1 MKNHAPHHKDIAD
14 ILGSVRDRDHYTVI
28 RDFFE
33 LSAISI
39 RNNFDHG
46 NEYANLEKRYKE
58 IAQGYKKEYLEGFAT
73 ALGMLGK
80 KIQDAVNGNAPF
92 ADWAGELYMDSGTSN
107 GKAGQFFTPYSVSQ
121 CMARINFPKDE
132 VRAKL
137 GSDPNRVLTIYEP
150 TCGAGGLIVASID
163 ALNEAGVNYSWNGR
177 GLISRN
183 KSGAGTTRTA
193 RPCREVGDPPENAPE
208 PPQSRNYGSPFR
220 RLPKPYLPWTLT
232 GNIAFSRRIPMG
244 LGLPYNGSKNTIA
257 EDIVKCLPRG
267 GKLLDACCGGGAV
280 LMAAAMSNRW
290 EKVVG
295 NDLNPATIALLDAVL
310 IHKGQIEYE
319 HPPVCTRRD
328 FFNSLQRI
336 ANGDFTIQDC
346 VNKYCASFRNN
357 GQTYLWNEDIEKVKT
372 NVEDMLCNHNAK

>member
-1 MKNHAPHHKDIAD
+1 MANNFKHKDISQIFD
-14 ILGSVRDRDHYTVI
+14 MVRDRDHYTVI

-46 NEYANLEKRYKE
+46 NEYANLEKRYTE

-137 GSDPNRVLTIYEP
+137 GDDPNRVFTIYEP

-163 ALNEAGVNYSWNGR
+163 ALNEAGVNYSWNAFVDCGDIDTRCVHMTYVTLSLLGVPAVVRLGDALMMEYRQTWFTPAYLMAWPHFKAQIGR
-177 GLISRN
+177 GNYPNSATVP
-183 KSGAGTTRTA
+183 KSSE
-193 RPCREVGDPPENAPE
+193 PQENAPE
-208 PPQSRNYGSPFR
+208 PPKQETREPV
-220 RLPKPYLPWTLT
+220 P
-232 GNIAFSRRIPMG
+232 A
-244 LGLPYNGSKNTIA
+244 IA
-257 EDIVKCLPRG
+257 ETVPTMD
-267 GKLLDACCGGGAV
+267 
-280 LMAAAMSNRW
+280 
-290 EKVVG
+290 
-295 NDLNPATIALLDAVL
+295 
-310 IHKGQIEYE
+310 
-319 HPPVCTRRD
+319 
-328 FFNSLQRI
+328 
-336 ANGDFTIQDC
+336 ANGQYSLF
-346 VNKYCASFRNN
+346 
-357 GQTYLWNEDIEKVKT
+357 
-372 NVEDMLCNHNAK
+372 

>member
-14 ILGSVRDRDHYTVI
+14 ILGSVQDRDHYTVI

-46 NEYANLEKRYKE
+46 NEYANLEKRYME

-132 VRAKL
+132 VLAKL

-150 TCGAGGLIVASID
+150 TCGAGGLIVAAID
-163 ALNEAGVNYSWNGR
+163 ALNEAGVNYSWNAFVDCGDIDPRCVHMTYVTLSLLGVPAVVRLGDALMMEYRQVWFTPAYLMAWPHFKRQIGR
-177 GLISRN
+177 GNYPNSATVP
-183 KSGAGTTRTA
+183 KSS
-193 RPCREVGDPPENAPE
+193 DPLENAPE
-208 PPQSRNYGSPFR
+208 PPKQETRE
-220 RLPKPYLPWTLT
+220 LAT
-232 GNIAFSRRIPMG
+232 AV
-244 LGLPYNGSKNTIA
+244 A
-257 EDIVKCLPRG
+257 ETAPNCD
-267 GKLLDACCGGGAV
+267 
-280 LMAAAMSNRW
+280 
-290 EKVVG
+290 E
-295 NDLNPATIALLDAVL
+295 
-310 IHKGQIEYE
+310 
-319 HPPVCTRRD
+319 
-328 FFNSLQRI
+328 
-336 ANGDFTIQDC
+336 
-346 VNKYCASFRNN
+346 N
-357 GQTYLWNEDIEKVKT
+357 GQFL
-372 NVEDMLCNHNAK
+372 LF

>member
-1 MKNHAPHHKDIAD
+1 MKNHSPHHKDIAD

-39 RNNFDHG
+39 RNNFDFGPEH
-46 NEYANLEKRYKE
+46 ANLEKRYTE

-137 GSDPNRVLTIYEP
+137 GDDPNRVLTIYEP

-163 ALNEAGVNYSWNGR
+163 ALNEAGVNYSWNAFVDCGDIDPRCVHMTYVTLSLLGVPAVVRLGDALMMEYRQNWFTPAYLMAWPHFKKQIGR
-177 GLISRN
+177 GNYPNSATVP
-183 KSGAGTTRTA
+183 KSS
-193 RPCREVGDPPENAPE
+193 EPPENAPE
-208 PPQSRNYGSPFR
+208 PPKQETREPV
-220 RLPKPYLPWTLT
+220 P
-232 GNIAFSRRIPMG
+232 A
-244 LGLPYNGSKNTIA
+244 IA
-257 EDIVKCLPRG
+257 ETVPTMD
-267 GKLLDACCGGGAV
+267 
-280 LMAAAMSNRW
+280 
-290 EKVVG
+290 
-295 NDLNPATIALLDAVL
+295 
-310 IHKGQIEYE
+310 
-319 HPPVCTRRD
+319 
-328 FFNSLQRI
+328 
-336 ANGDFTIQDC
+336 ANGQYSLF
-346 VNKYCASFRNN
+346 
-357 GQTYLWNEDIEKVKT
+357 
-372 NVEDMLCNHNAK
+372 

>member
-1 MKNHAPHHKDIAD
+1 MANKFKHKDISQIFD
-14 ILGSVRDRDHYTVI
+14 MVRDRDHYTVI

-46 NEYANLEKRYKE
+46 NEYADLEKRYTE

-137 GSDPNRVLTIYEP
+137 GDDPNRVLTIYEP

-163 ALNEAGVNYSWNGR
+163 ALNEAGVNYSWNAFVDCGDIDPRCVHMTYVTLSLLGVPAVVRLGDALMMEYRQNWFTPAYLMAWPHFKKQIGR
-177 GLISRN
+177 GNYPNSATVP
-183 KSGAGTTRTA
+183 KSSE
-193 RPCREVGDPPENAPE
+193 PQENAPE
-208 PPQSRNYGSPFR
+208 PPKQETREPV
-220 RLPKPYLPWTLT
+220 P
-232 GNIAFSRRIPMG
+232 A
-244 LGLPYNGSKNTIA
+244 IA
-257 EDIVKCLPRG
+257 ETVPTMD
-267 GKLLDACCGGGAV
+267 
-280 LMAAAMSNRW
+280 
-290 EKVVG
+290 
-295 NDLNPATIALLDAVL
+295 
-310 IHKGQIEYE
+310 
-319 HPPVCTRRD
+319 
-328 FFNSLQRI
+328 
-336 ANGDFTIQDC
+336 ANGQYSLF
-346 VNKYCASFRNN
+346 
-357 GQTYLWNEDIEKVKT
+357 
-372 NVEDMLCNHNAK
+372 

>member
-58 IAQGYKKEYLEGFAT
+58 IAQGYKKEYLEGFSM

-121 CMARINFPKDE
+121 CMAKINFPKDD

-137 GSDPNRVLTIYEP
+137 GDDPNRVLTIYEP

-163 ALNEAGVNYSWNGR
+163 ALNEAGVNYSWNAFVDCGDIDPR
-177 GLISRN
+177 CVHMTYVTLSLLGVPAVVRLGDALMMEYRQNWFTPAYLMAWPHFKAQIRQGKYPNSATVP
-183 KSGAGTTRTA
+183 KSSE
-193 RPCREVGDPPENAPE
+193 PQENAPE
-208 PPQSRNYGSPFR
+208 PPKQETREPV
-220 RLPKPYLPWTLT
+220 P
-232 GNIAFSRRIPMG
+232 A
-244 LGLPYNGSKNTIA
+244 IA
-257 EDIVKCLPRG
+257 ETVTTMD
-267 GKLLDACCGGGAV
+267 
-280 LMAAAMSNRW
+280 
-290 EKVVG
+290 
-295 NDLNPATIALLDAVL
+295 
-310 IHKGQIEYE
+310 
-319 HPPVCTRRD
+319 
-328 FFNSLQRI
+328 
-336 ANGDFTIQDC
+336 ANGQYSLF
-346 VNKYCASFRNN
+346 
-357 GQTYLWNEDIEKVKT
+357 
-372 NVEDMLCNHNAK
+372 